1 MHAWA
6 PPARAGG
13 GATSGAPFQ
22 DATWNVGRAVRA
34 SVSVWVLA
42 MGFAGVCG
50 EGVCGEDRRL
60 EAEAAGSQWVRMDTV
75 APGGRHFHAI
85 AAAEHAASTVGI
97 GVAARVRA
105 RPPRRKISPSHMHG
119 VWA

>member
-1 MHAWA
+1 M
-6 PPARAGG
+6 
-13 GATSGAPFQ
+13 
-22 DATWNVGRAVRA
+22 RA
-34 SVSVWVLA
+34 SVSVWVLV
-42 MGFAGVCG
+42 MGFTGVSG

-60 EAEAAGSQWVRMDTV
+60 EAEAAGSQWVRTDTV

-97 GVAARVRA
+97 GLAARVRA
-105 RPPRRKISPSHMHG
+105 RPPAPQNPPSHMHG